1 MQLTGNLLIGQ
12 QSVHGSN
19 GSIKAVNAST
29 GAAIE
34 PAFGGATL
42 ADLDRA
48 CALAWSAF
56 DVYRET
62 APEARAKFLEAIA
75 QNILDIG
82 DDLIE
87 RCMQESG
94 LPRPRLEGERGRTVG
109 QLRMFADVVRNGDYL
124 GVRIDPAQ
132 PERKPM
138 PRVDLRLRYIGL
150 GPVAVFGASNFP
162 LAFSVAGGDTASAL
176 AAGCPVIVKAHS
188 AHPGTAE
195 LVGRA
200 VQKAVKDCGMPE
212 GTFSLLFDSG
222 RDIGQGLVKD
232 NRIKAAGFT
241 GSRGGG
247 TALMKLAAARTE
259 PIPVYAE
266 MSSINPVLLF
276 PNALKNRGEAI
287 GKAFVQ
293 SLVLG
298 AGQFCT
304 NPGLVLA
311 VDGPDLDAFIAAA
324 SAALKETGAQTMLT
338 PGIHKTYEGAVEKA
352 ASHADVTTAARG
364 LEAKSGHQGQ
374 SALFVTTADAFRKN
388 HELQE
393 EIFGAS
399 SLIVRC
405 PDLASMRELVESL
418 EGQLTAALHIDEA
431 DYAEARRFL
440 PALERR
446 TGRILVNGFG
456 TGVEV
461 GHAMV
466 HGGPYPSTADGRSTS
481 VGSLAID
488 RFLRPVSYQDLP
500 DALLPDAIKNDNP
513 LSLNRRIDGK
523 LQLAS

>member
-1 MQLTGNLLIGQ
+1 MEISGDLLIGKHT
-12 QSVHGSN
+12 VRGTN
-19 GSIKAVNAST
+19 GSIKGIDAAT
-29 GAAIE
+29 GEALA

-42 ADLDRA
+42 EQLEQA
-48 CALAWSAF
+48 CALAGQAS
-56 DVYRET
+56 DIYRELPLET
-62 APEARAKFLEAIA
+62 RATFLETIA

-82 DDLIE
+82 DVLIE
-87 RCMQESG
+87 RCVTESG
-94 LPRPRLEGERGRTVG
+94 LPRGRIEGERGRTVG
-109 QLRMFADVVRNGDYL
+109 QLRMFAAVVREGDFL

-132 PERKPM
+132 PQRQPL
-138 PRVDLRLRYIGL
+138 PRVDLRLRYVPL

-176 AAGCPVIVKAHS
+176 AAGCPVIAKAHS
-188 AHPGTAE
+188 AHPGTSA

-200 VQKAVKDCGMPE
+200 VQKAVADCGLPE

-222 RDIGQGLVKD
+222 RDIGQGLVSD
-232 NRIKAAGFT
+232 RRIKAVGFT

-247 TALMKLAAARTE
+247 TALMKLAAARRE

-276 PNALKNRGEAI
+276 PHALKNRGAAI
-287 GKAFVQ
+287 GKAFAG
-293 SLVLG
+293 SLALG

-311 VDGPDLDAFIAAA
+311 IDGPELDTFIEAT
-324 SAALKETGAQTMLT
+324 SAALSETPAATMLT
-338 PGIHKTYEGAVEKA
+338 PGIHKAYESAVNKTAEHGEVKTLARGCAAKGATQGQA
-352 ASHADVTTAARG
+352 ALFSTTA
-364 LEAKSGHQGQ
+364 E
-374 SALFVTTADAFRKN
+374 AFRAN
-388 HELQE
+388 PELHE
-393 EIFGAS
+393 EIFGAA

-405 PDLASMRELVESL
+405 PDLATVLDLVEQL

-431 DYAEARRFL
+431 DYADARTFL

-466 HGGPYPSTADGRSTS
+466 HGGPFPSTADGRSTS
-481 VGSLAID
+481 VGSLAVD
-488 RFLRPVSYQDLP
+488 RFLRPVSYQDMPEGLLP
-500 DALLPDAIKNDNP
+500 DALKTANP
-513 LSLNRRIDGK
+513 LGLNRRLDGK
-523 LQLAS
+523 LQLSK